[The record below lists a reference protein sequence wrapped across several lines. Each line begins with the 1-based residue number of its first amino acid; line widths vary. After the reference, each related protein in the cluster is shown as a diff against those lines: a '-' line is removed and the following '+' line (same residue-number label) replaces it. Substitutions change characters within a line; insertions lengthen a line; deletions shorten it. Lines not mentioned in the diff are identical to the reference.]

1 MPPRTSPP
9 PAPTPVTEERIC
21 HAPLLKRREEYRR
34 KQERLRHAIQ
44 EGIKDFAKGD
54 FITLKDNKEL
64 NNFFASL

>member
-1 MPPRTSPP
+1 MPPRTSLR
-9 PAPTPVTEERIC
+9 PAPAPAAEGLIC

-54 FITLKDNKEL
+54 FITLKDDKEL